1 MNDQQF
7 EQNIGRICR
16 NDKDGLREIYEDYC
30 PLIYSVTGELL
41 GNREDAEDVT
51 SEFFIRLWDIA
62 DTYRPGRGHRAWLIT
77 IARNMAVDY
86 LRRRKREIPV
96 EEHGE
101 DLHHS
106 QPSCEVRICDR
117 LSLEQ
122 AMKTLK
128 REERQI
134 VNLKIMGE
142 LTFREIAEI
151 LKKPQ
156 GTVAWCYQK
165 AMQKLREGK
174 LNG

>member
-77 IARNMAVDY
+77 IARNMAIDY
-86 LRRRKREIPV
+86 LRKRKRESLTAEIPDYLQA
-96 EEHGE
+96 GE
-101 DLHHS
+101 D
-106 QPSCEVRICDR
+106 SCEEQLCQK
-117 LSLEQ
+117 LGLEQ
-122 AMKTLK
+122 ALKTL
-128 REERQI
+128 
-134 VNLKIMGE
+134 MGE
-142 LTFREIAEI
+142 LTFREIAGI

-156 GTVAWCYQK
+156 GTVAWCYRT
-165 AMQKLREGK
+165 AIRKLREVQ
-174 LNG
+174 L